1 MTADT
6 SNVTITTKTI
16 KVEPNMQSYLASIK
30 QTSTLVIN
38 GEDVVVSFSLDPDS
52 DEQDELLS
60 GLTVETESEKIK
72 KAFGS
77 KTDTFTFENG
87 IQAFNDILAKVS

>member
-38 GEDVVVSFSLDPDS
+38 GEDVVVSFNLDPDS

-60 GLTVETESEKIK
+60 DLTVETESEKVK
-72 KAFGS
+72 KAFGV
-77 KTDTFTFENG
+77 DTNTFVFENG
-87 IQAFNDILAKVS
+87 IQAFNDILATVS